1 MAIRSAILMEVGTY
15 TEDEIYSASGK
26 QKMASNIR
34 DRMNEVLENYEN
46 FGGVEEVYFT
56 EFIVQ

>member
-1 MAIRSAILMEVGTY
+1 
-15 TEDEIYSASGK
+15 
-26 QKMASNIR
+26 MASNIR